1 MKTYM
6 PKGRQCRFFLN
17 FKGKLTCLK
26 GIPKNQPCAKL
37 PEKLFSKNGFFSKW
51 LENVLTRSGPLLRA
65 ICRKYRAQIFFLNM
79 IHYETRSR

>member
-6 PKGRQCRFFLN
+6 PKGRQCRFVFD

-37 PEKLFSKNGFFSKW
+37 PEKLFSRILFCFFKMSRKRAHEVRTAITSN
-51 LENVLTRSGPLLRA
+51 LPVVSRSDLFSEYDS
-65 ICRKYRAQIFFLNM
+65 C
-79 IHYETRSR
+79 

>member
-6 PKGRQCRFFLN
+6 PIWETMQIFFN

-37 PEKLFSKNGFFSKW
+37 PEKLFSKNGFFKMAQKRAHEVRTAITSNLPKIS
-51 LENVLTRSGPLLRA
+51 RSDLFSEYDSL
-65 ICRKYRAQIFFLNM
+65 
-79 IHYETRSR
+79 